1 MKLHESGEEV
11 SQLTHLSHSEQL
23 VMWGP
28 KSLKTMYN
36 ALNST
41 YKALKSNTNPEDI
54 DVKLKIDG
62 SPSSIAAT
70 NFNGEKFVAT
80 KGFFNKDRKSAHTPE
95 ECDQLWGAIPD
106 LCNKMK
112 GLLAHLDEINIPEG
126 EIWQGDF
133 LFSKEDLSSQNIDG
147 ISYVTF
153 QPNTIIYAVPD
164 SDPIAKLIT
173 QADLGIAWH
182 TTYTGPDFDNLKISF
197 NASVDRLGHPISVFM
212 MDAILPSLAGIG
224 TLTSEETEKAE
235 TTLANLKSN
244 IGFLLED
251 ASYNNIVSHSAIIE
265 LVEKFDNSRIR
276 SEVGL
281 SDPKG
286 FIEEFKAFVM
296 AEAEKKAASLK
307 KEASKAAKIEK
318 GKEICD
324 FIEENRTT
332 FEKIYE
338 VKNQVV
344 ELKEFFIRK
353 LNKLGSFR
361 TFVRHIDR
369 GFLPCGQEGYAVSD
383 IDGNIQKFV
392 SRIEFSHNNFS
403 KEIVKGWMSDRRLQE
418 DIEADILSGPNA
430 DLFKA
435 MKNDILADV
444 DVKDSNPARVFAKT
458 PADPKKKSDMAVI
471 PKGDT
476 SREAWGEE
484 LKNKIDS
491 GEIPNATIT
500 KFNPKPI
507 IDLVYRFD
515 DEFYKFHLMGKPSA
529 QGGNRSDTADTQ
541 ESAIAL
547 GVALA
552 TGNSNPQIKSTY
564 DAFYSKLD
572 STWKHTVD
580 SEVNYIKSH
589 FCKDE
594 AYMSSGGGTGGQT
607 VTTSDGVDFLSLIEK
622 KFKEVRPT
630 EGFSLRKYNS
640 WDDSDIFLCR
650 KSFFPTFKDSLENC
664 MSLNEMLDFLYR
676 CKIEKDAFGVSLKK
690 LGAAG
695 PHALNL
701 GYYPDR
707 PSVEEEA
714 KKMAEGMSFSRI
726 KIAPMT
732 LPFAPEEYQ
741 LFMSDLNPSEDYNK
755 TFHFR
760 FKSTKTTSKESIK
773 IESLHAGDGAAE
785 GSVGPDVIFNLFR
798 DLSGV
803 SFEELPTSAGKAEA
817 SALSSEELDAVAGRI
832 KVIESSGKIH
842 KLAPSITSDNWALFR
857 EYIESLPVDLRR
869 SMGRYLF
876 AINCTYMLAV
886 LESKKK
892 LEIAMCAARI
902 LCKKDTAIHA
912 PRYKVY

>member
-1 MKLHESGEEV
+1 
-11 SQLTHLSHSEQL
+11 
-23 VMWGP
+23 
-28 KSLKTMYN
+28 
-36 ALNST
+36 
-41 YKALKSNTNPEDI
+41 
-54 DVKLKIDG
+54 
-62 SPSSIAAT
+62 
-70 NFNGEKFVAT
+70 
-80 KGFFNKDRKSAHTPE
+80 
-95 ECDQLWGAIPD
+95 
-106 LCNKMK
+106 
-112 GLLAHLDEINIPEG
+112 
-126 EIWQGDF
+126 
-133 LFSKEDLSSQNIDG
+133 
-147 ISYVTF
+147 
-153 QPNTIIYAVPD
+153 
-164 SDPIAKLIT
+164 
-173 QADLGIAWH
+173 
-182 TTYTGPDFDNLKISF
+182 
-197 NASVDRLGHPISVFM
+197 
-212 MDAILPSLAGIG
+212 
-224 TLTSEETEKAE
+224 
-235 TTLANLKSN
+235 
-244 IGFLLED
+244 
-251 ASYNNIVSHSAIIE
+251 
-265 LVEKFDNSRIR
+265 
-276 SEVGL
+276 
-281 SDPKG
+281 
-286 FIEEFKAFVM
+286 
-296 AEAEKKAASLK
+296 
-307 KEASKAAKIEK
+307 
-318 GKEICD
+318 
-324 FIEENRTT
+324 
-332 FEKIYE
+332 
-338 VKNQVV
+338 
-344 ELKEFFIRK
+344 
-353 LNKLGSFR
+353 
-361 TFVRHIDR
+361 
-369 GFLPCGQEGYAVSD
+369 
-383 IDGNIQKFV
+383 
-392 SRIEFSHNNFS
+392 
-403 KEIVKGWMSDRRLQE
+403 MSDKRLQE
-418 DIEADILSGPNA
+418 GIEEDILEGPNA
-430 DLFKA
+430 ELFKS
-435 MKNDILADV
+435 MKNDILADA
-444 DVKDSNPARVFAKT
+444 DVKDSNPARAFAKN

-471 PKGDT
+471 PKGNT

-547 GVALA
+547 GVALS

-714 KKMAEGMSFSRI
+714 KKMSEGMSFTRI
-726 KIAPMT
+726 KISPMT

-773 IESLHAGDGAAE
+773 VESLHAGDGAAE

-832 KVIESSGKIH
+832 KVIESSSKIH
-842 KLAPSITSDNWALFR
+842 KLAPSITSDNWTLFR
-857 EYIESLPVDLRR
+857 EYIESLPIDLRR